1 MEHYEDKVPLRIG
14 KWSIS
19 ASSPSRR
26 GEDKVPLRIGKEIK
40 IALRK
45 EREREDKVPLRIGKK
60 LKWVAL
66 GMGTLKIKF
75 L

>member
-1 MEHYEDKVPLRIG
+1 M
-14 KWSIS
+14 
-19 ASSPSRR
+19 
-26 GEDKVPLRIGKEIK
+26 K
-40 IALRK
+40 IVAMAMFLG
-45 EREREDKVPLRIGKK
+45 EDKVPLRIGKK